1 MPMQDAQRWN
11 ERYLEESRYK
21 SFTRP
26 RPFLKQNLAR
36 LPKKGLALDVA
47 MGLGGNAQLLMA
59 HGLDV
64 IGVDISDVALK
75 QAKLRLP
82 NLMAVRADLT
92 RFYIP
97 PLTFDVILNF
107 FYLQRDLWP
116 DYLAALNPG
125 GWLVFETLTQDMRLR
140 QPEIEPEFLLAPG
153 ELRKAFSTLEIESYF
168 EGWTESDSGHPRA
181 VACLLARKPSGK
193 VA

>member
-1 MPMQDAQRWN
+1 MPMEDAHRWN
-11 ERYLEESRYK
+11 ERYSEESRFK

-26 RPFLKQNLAR
+26 RPFLVRNLAR
-36 LPKKGLALDVA
+36 LPKTGLALDVA
-47 MGLGGNAQLLMA
+47 MGLGGNAELLLA
-59 HGLDV
+59 RGLDV
-64 IGVDISDVALK
+64 IGVDISDVALR

-82 NLMAVRADLT
+82 ELMAVRVDLT

-116 DYLAALNPG
+116 DYMAGLNPG
-125 GWLVFETLTQDMRLR
+125 GWLVFETLTQDMRTH
-140 QPEIEPEFLLAPG
+140 QPDIEPEFLLAPG
-153 ELRKAFSTLEIESYF
+153 ELHKAFSTLEIQSYF

-181 VACLLARKPSGK
+181 VACLLARKPFDK
-193 VA
+193 PA